1 MQYKVLSTLA
11 HLGDRHVAGSIID
24 LTEDEA
30 RAFGDEYVE
39 AVTVAA
45 VTEPE
50 AKAEETT
57 PEPEPEKAVEPE
69 KSKGVKSNK
78 K

>member
-11 HLGDRHVAGSIID
+11 HLGDRHTVGSIVE

-39 AVTVAA
+39 AIKPAEA
-45 VTEPE
+45 VVEPE
-50 AKAEETT
+50 AEETT
-57 PEPEPEKAVEPE
+57 PEPEPEKVVEPE